1 MGLSVPMLQSCFT
14 HMERAGRVLAK
25 LKLAAHGVTDEQLAC
40 AAWAPAVGKIVANH
54 TWAVALVRDRL
65 VIEVEDAVWRSQ
77 LWMMRNQ
84 ILARIEKVLGR
95 KLATEIEFRIAVPRR
110 QPGRA
115 DTIDA
120 SELPLTPSTRTKKAT
135 A

>member
-1 MGLSVPMLQSCFT
+1 MGPLRPDATIVL
-14 HMERAGRVLAK
+14 HRMERAGRVLAK

-40 AAWAPAVGKIVANH
+40 AAWAPAVGKIIASR
-54 TWAVALVRDRL
+54 TSAVALVRDRL
-65 VIEVEDAVWRSQ
+65 VIEVEDAVWRTQ
-77 LWMMRNQ
+77 LWTMRDQ

-95 KLATEIEFRIAVPRR
+95 KLAVEIEFRIAVPRR

-115 DTIDA
+115 YTIDA
-120 SELPLTPSTRTKKAT
+120 PELPVAPKAKTKKAT

>member
-1 MGLSVPMLQSCFT
+1 
-14 HMERAGRVLAK
+14 MERAGRVLAK